1 MKSKLKQIILLIGD
15 IAVLYGALYLTLLLR
30 YLDYVS
36 QSDWTS
42 HFWPF
47 TQIFVFW
54 PLIFYIIDL
63 YNLHLAVNNAKFFQ
77 QSAKAI
83 SIAGL
88 LSAVYFYLNPNI
100 SIAPKTNLLIYLLIF
115 ALLFFLWRRVFNW
128 LLISRLAKEKIAFIG
143 CNNQVKELIF
153 YLQKRPHLGYEVS
166 MIVGSNLFDKID
178 GIFTTNSVKDL
189 DKLVAKQKI
198 STIILAADPHQS
210 SEIRTSL
217 FACLPLNI
225 NIVSLPN
232 FYETITGKIPI
243 ESINQMWFLENLSE
257 GRKKTFNLA
266 KRVYDIAFAL
276 LLLAISAPFWF
287 LIAFVIKF
295 ESPGNAFFLSRR
307 LGRNNREFN
316 LIKFRSMRVEN
327 NDYRITE
334 KDDPR
339 VTRFG
344 KFARRT
350 RLDELPQLLNIL
362 KGEMSFIGPRPERP
376 ELIKDLREKIP
387 FYQERLLVKPGL
399 SGWAQVNEYHS
410 PTIEDTLKKLQY
422 DLYYIKNRTLYLD
435 FAIILKTIATV
446 FRQMGR

>member
-1 MKSKLKQIILLIGD
+1 
-15 IAVLYGALYLTLLLR
+15 
-30 YLDYVS
+30 
-36 QSDWTS
+36 
-42 HFWPF
+42 
-47 TQIFVFW
+47 
-54 PLIFYIIDL
+54 
-63 YNLHLAVNNAKFFQ
+63 
-77 QSAKAI
+77 
-83 SIAGL
+83 
-88 LSAVYFYLNPNI
+88 
-100 SIAPKTNLLIYLLIF
+100 
-115 ALLFFLWRRVFNW
+115 
-128 LLISRLAKEKIAFIG
+128 
-143 CNNQVKELIF
+143 
-153 YLQKRPHLGYEVS
+153 
-166 MIVGSNLFDKID
+166 MIVSSNLFDKID